1 MERISSARRPVSI
14 RVQFPVATEA
24 NVPALVTLLPNSRIS
39 HREIGSRHAARL

>member
-24 NVPALVTLLPNSRIS
+24 NVPALVTLLPIAAF
-39 HREIGSRHAARL
+39 REIGSRHAARL